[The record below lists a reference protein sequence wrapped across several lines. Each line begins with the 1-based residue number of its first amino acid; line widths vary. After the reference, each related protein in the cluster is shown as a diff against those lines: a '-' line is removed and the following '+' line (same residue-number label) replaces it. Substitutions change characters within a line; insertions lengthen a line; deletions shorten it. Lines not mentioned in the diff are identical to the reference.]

1 MINFNETVI
10 KIVLV
15 VLNEK
20 NAHSNYESF
29 FSFLFIYS
37 DLRANLGRPG

>member
-1 MINFNETVI
+1 MINFNGTVI

-20 NAHSNYESF
+20 NAHLNYESF
-29 FSFLFIYS
+29 LVFYLYIMIYV
-37 DLRANLGRPG
+37 LI

>member
-29 FSFLFIYS
+29 CSFLFISYIMIYV
-37 DLRANLGRPG
+37 LI

>member
-1 MINFNETVI
+1 MINVNETVI

-20 NAHSNYESF
+20 NVHSNFESY
-29 FSFLFIYS
+29 FSYLLIYN
-37 DLRANLGRPG
+37 DLRFNLGRPG